1 MAEFKGEASVQKLI
15 KSKERYNLYFIYG
28 PESYLNENW
37 ANRLASSITDTSGSG
52 FNYFKFNDDN
62 ITFDGFHEACEGLP
76 MMSDRLCVMVRDFP
90 FFDLKKDELQ
100 PYLDYLPNIPDT
112 ASVIFFVTKTDPEDR
127 YSEEYKYKGKWKS
140 VVNLFGENSCVIY
153 LPKRSDE
160 SLAKMISANAEKA
173 GTTISDKTAKY
184 FIQYVDSDINNLL
197 NEFDKVC
204 AYAGGEEI
212 TEEMIDF
219 VCIKGVSDDT
229 FKIIDF
235 IFDKKYDDAFA
246 ILRKYNE
253 KKGNPQL
260 LLGTMAFRYV
270 DIYRIGLAAKNGKSL
285 KEIASTFGKY
295 KGYTS
300 RLERTRKYE
309 NKLSSACM
317 RESIDAF
324 IEADI
329 NIKSYSMDN
338 DLILEQL
345 LAKLINIMETNR

>member
-76 MMSDRLCVMVRDFP
+76 MMSDRLCIMVRDFP

-112 ASVIFFVTKTDPEDR
+112 ASVIFLMTQFEPEDKAT
-127 YSEEYKYKGKWKS
+127 EKKWEPII
-140 VVNLFGENSCVIY
+140 NLFKKNGCVIH
-153 LPKRSDE
+153 LLRRSDE
-160 SLAKMISANAEKA
+160 SLAKMFSANAEKA
-173 GTTISDKTAKY
+173 GASISDKTAKY

-229 FKIIDF
+229 FKIIDS

-253 KKGNPQL
+253 KKGKPQL
-260 LLGTMAFRYV
+260 LLGTMAFKYV
-270 DIYRIGLAAKNGKSL
+270 DIYRSGLAAKNGKSL
-285 KEIASTFGKY
+285 KEIASTFGSY